1 MWKWMSELE
10 QEVGAEWEAVGKDL
24 SAFPQL
30 CQQRLAEIP
39 FDMDCATFV
48 EQLLQLDYPSRQG
61 YPNKEFGNVAITVA
75 SNADFRIDVYVW
87 NMGRDTSIHDHHF
100 TGAYRPIYGISKQ
113 LSFSF
118 EPEIECDAGLTK
130 GILRHCETRT
140 IANSDAAEIPL
151 GEKLIHL
158 VEHIGFPT
166 VTVCIRTHDLASHHL
181 NSFFFPGYRLV
192 YDRQFPLATRKKLKL
207 LIVMAMTRQQN
218 WQAQF
223 NTFLQSLPLC
233 ELFSLTVMTNRFI
246 SYVPTSV
253 RTDFTDAIRACVEQQ
268 HPEWASVAEEHQK
281 TIDLKTSKQGGGN
294 VFDYILAQTQA
305 RSKQR

>member
-75 SNADFRIDVYVW
+75 SNEDFRIDVYVW

-118 EPEIECDAGLTK
+118 EPETECDAGLTK

-166 VTVCIRTHDLASHHL
+166 VTVCIRTHDLPSHHL

-233 ELFSLTVMTNRFI
+233 ELFSLTTQTNRFI

>member
-1 MWKWMSELE
+1 MWKWMNELE
-10 QEVGAEWEAVGKDL
+10 QEVEAEWEAVGKDP
-24 SAFPQL
+24 SAFPQI
-30 CQQRLAEIP
+30 CQQHLAEIP
-39 FDMDCATFV
+39 IDMDCTTFV

-61 YPNKEFGNVAITVA
+61 YPDKEFGNVAITVA
-75 SNADFRIDVYVW
+75 GNADFRIDVYVW
-87 NMGRDTSIHDHHF
+87 NIGRDTSIHDHHF

-140 IANSDAAEIPL
+140 IANDDAAEIPL

-166 VTVCIRTHDLASHHL
+166 VTVCIRTHNLASHHL
-181 NSFFFPGYRLV
+181 NEYLFPGYRLV
-192 YDRQFPLATRKKLKL
+192 HDRQFPLATRKKLKL
-207 LIVMAMTRQQN
+207 LIVMAMTRQAN

-223 NTFLQSLPLC
+223 NTFLQSLQLC
-233 ELFSLTVMTNRFI
+233 ELFSLITLTNRFI
-246 SYVPTSV
+246 VYVPASV
-253 RTDFTDAIRACVEQQ
+253 RTDFADAIRAYVEHH
-268 HPEWASVAEEHQK
+268 HPEWVSVAEEHQK
-281 TIDLKTSKQGGGN
+281 TIDLKTSKQGGGG